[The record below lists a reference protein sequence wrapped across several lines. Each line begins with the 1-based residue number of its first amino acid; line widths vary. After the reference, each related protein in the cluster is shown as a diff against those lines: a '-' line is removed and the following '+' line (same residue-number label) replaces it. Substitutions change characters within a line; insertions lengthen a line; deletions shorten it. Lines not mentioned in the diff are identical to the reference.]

1 MYIRLKRSVRKL
13 TFAAIAALTPILF
26 LPLSAGASAAR
37 ASFTSGVVRETF
49 ISLPSGGVEYDT
61 VLVPDSAAVRKV
73 RSEARH
79 RTIALQH
86 GHFVDPTNPHGDL
99 VPGLREMR
107 HQWGR
112 LHVRCEDLPN
122 GSRIRYMSRD
132 PVMVEALH
140 QWFASRIANR
150 IR

>member
-1 MYIRLKRSVRKL
+1 MRKP
-13 TFAAIAALTPILF
+13 TFAAVAALTSLLF
-26 LPLSAGASAAR
+26 LPLFTAAATEH
-37 ASFTSGVVRETF
+37 ASFTSGSVRETF
-49 ISLPSGGVEYDT
+49 VALPSGGVEYDV
-61 VLVPDSAAVRKV
+61 VLVPDLAMVRKV
-73 RSEARH
+73 RDEARR
-79 RTIALQH
+79 RTLAFQH
-86 GHFVDPTNPHGDL
+86 GRFVDPTNPHGDL

-122 GSRIRYMSRD
+122 GSRIRYMTRD

-140 QWFASRIANR
+140 QWFASRVVNK